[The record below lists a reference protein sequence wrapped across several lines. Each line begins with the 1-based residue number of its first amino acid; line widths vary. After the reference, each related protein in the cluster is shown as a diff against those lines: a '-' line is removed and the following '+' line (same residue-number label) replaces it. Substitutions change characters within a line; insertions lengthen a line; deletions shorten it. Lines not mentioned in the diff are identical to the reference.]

1 MNLTPAQLHTLR
13 HMLGINTPEDRDPKS
28 YRNHYAAGQ
37 GDHELAELER
47 LGAVEFRGER
57 YGLKFYSC
65 TDRGRETAIKSHKA
79 IRYGKPRSVYLRFLK
94 VADAY
99 PDLTF
104 KEFLTSPK
112 FRESRRIA

>member
-13 HMLGINTPEDRDPKS
+13 HMLGINTPEDRDPKP

-37 GDHELAELER
+37 GDQELVELER

-65 TDRGRETAIKSHKA
+65 TATGREAAIKSHKA
-79 IRYGKPRSVYLRFLK
+79 IRYGKPRRVYLKFLE
-94 VADAY
+94 VSDCFC
-99 PDLTF
+99 DLTF
-104 KEFLTSPK
+104 KEFLTSP
-112 FRESRRIA
+112 EYHECRRSA